1 MASVHSARAFF
12 FSLPP
17 SRWPRD
23 GGFPT
28 DEGACV
34 RGACENSGPWAPT
47 RTPPHPPPTRNPAP
61 QEYKEYARTPDANA
75 GIDLAPVDGNM
86 LAWTA
91 WIAGPPD
98 TPYASA
104 EFRLAI
110 AVPDAYPLTPPAVT
124 FATRVFHPNV
134 HFRTGEV
141 CVDILKNAW
150 SPAWTLA
157 SVCHAVRA
165 LLAAPAPDSP
175 LNCDAG
181 NLLRAG
187 DERGFAS
194 VARMYATE
202 DARPRA
208 AKKGS

>member
-1 MASVHSARAFF
+1 M
-12 FSLPP
+12 
-17 SRWPRD
+17 
-23 GGFPT
+23 
-28 DEGACV
+28 
-34 RGACENSGPWAPT
+34 T
-47 RTPPHPPPTRNPAP
+47 R
-61 QEYKEYARTPDANA
+61 
-75 GIDLAPVDGNM
+75 
-86 LAWTA
+86 WTA
-91 WIAGPPD
+91 WVAGPD
-98 TPYASA
+98 GTPYAGCD
-104 EFRLAI
+104 FRLSI
-110 AVPDAYPLTPPAVT
+110 VVPDSYPLSPPAVT

-141 CVDILKNAW
+141 CVDILKAAW

-194 VARMYATE
+194 VARMFALE
-202 DARPRA
+202 DAPARNV
-208 AKKGS
+208 S